1 MAAYVMVTI
10 KAHDLAWLG
19 EYSANVPA
27 IIARHGG
34 DYLAVSDTIRRME
47 GDGLDPNSI
56 VLLTLPLDGGD
67 RRVPGR
73 SRLRALQGGTACSH
87 VGRDV
92 CLHPT
97 RVIDPNRMMPGRYIG
112 ARLCG

>member
-34 DYLAVSDTIRRME
+34 DCLAVSDTIRRME
-47 GDGLDPNSI
+47 EDGLDPDSI
-56 VLLTLPLDGGD
+56 VLLTFP
-67 RRVPGR
+67 
-73 SRLRALQGGTACSH
+73 SMAA
-87 VGRDV
+87 
-92 CLHPT
+92 
-97 RVIDPNRMMPGRYIG
+97 IDAFLADPDYAPYKA
-112 ARLCG
+112 ARLAATSGEMFAFTPRG